1 MTTRIVRLL
10 AGGAA
15 ACTLAL
21 ATVADA
27 GLAQGGGG
35 SQPPESGTPAWLRAR
50 LENRLDARTR
60 IAVERVIDSARA
72 AGAPAEPLVSKA
84 LQGAA
89 MRASGDRIVAAVQ
102 QLAHR
107 LTVARGVLG
116 ETALTSELDAAA
128 EALRAGVSVDALRKL
143 RTDRPGQQL
152 TVALGVLA
160 DLISGGVPPEVAT
173 SSVLALTKAGM
184 ADEQL
189 VAFRREVERDIGIG
203 APPAAAAILRGTSPS
218 LVITGGSGGT
228 RPSGPVKQRP

>member
-21 ATVADA
+21 ATVA
-27 GLAQGGGG
+27 GVGHAQSGG
-35 SQPPESGTPAWLRAR
+35 QPPEAATPAWLRAR

-60 IAVERVIDSARA
+60 AAVIRVIDSAYA
-72 AGAPAEPLVSKA
+72 AGLPADPLVSKA

-89 MRASGDRIVAAVQ
+89 MRAPTDRIVKAVE
-102 QLAHR
+102 QLAQR
-107 LTVARGVLG
+107 LNVARTVLG
-116 ETALTSELDAAA
+116 ESALTSELDAGA
-128 EALRAGVSVDALRKL
+128 EALQAGVSPEALAKLRK
-143 RTDRPGQQL
+143 DRPGQQL

-160 DLISGGVPPEVAT
+160 DLIGSGVPAETAT

-203 APPAAAAILRGTSPS
+203 APPAAATILRATPSLSRTGGLGAGTS
-218 LVITGGSGGT
+218 GGGG
-228 RPSGPVKQRP
+228 KQRP